1 MSISAEKKQEIIKD
15 YHLHDADTG
24 SADVQVAILTERI
37 ANITNHLKVF
47 KKDHHCKRG
56 LLKLVSQRRKLLLYI
71 KNQSLEKYNNLIKRL
86 GIRK

>member
-1 MSISAEKKQEIIKD
+1 MSIDAQKKQEIIGK
-15 YHLHDADTG
+15 YHLHANDTG

-47 KKDHHCKRG
+47 KKDYHCKRG
-56 LLKLVSQRRKLLLYI
+56 LLKLVNRRRKLLLYI
-71 KNQSLEKYNNLIKRL
+71 KNKDCEKYSSLIKKL